1 MLIKKVTDYFDAF
14 SKGDIVRIRSLLSDD
29 VCLRDWNL
37 DVRGIDLVL
46 QEVLNIFSSL
56 SHLQIKVANLYEI
69 NSTIIAEII
78 IEAKEIS
85 SIKVVDIITFDSNES
100 ICSIRA
106 YKG

>member
-1 MLIKKVTDYFDAF
+1 MLIKKVAEYFDAF
-14 SKGDIVRIRSLLSDD
+14 SKADIVRIRSLLSDD
-29 VCLRDWNL
+29 VSLRDWNL

-46 QEVLNIFSSL
+46 QELIKIFSSL
-56 SHLQIKVANLYEI
+56 SRLQVKVVNIYEF

-85 SIKVVDIITFDSNES
+85 SIKVVDIITFDSNGS
-100 ICSIRA
+100 ICAIRA